1 MLAETAVA
9 LTLVIVGV
17 ALARLGLYEDAF
29 GLTMLRLY
37 SKVFAVWIGVVFV
50 LLAVDLAGV
59 GRGRAWLPSAA
70 VAAGL
75 VALLALNVVNPEAV
89 VVRHNVDF
97 AERTGRFD
105 PVYLTDLSD
114 DAVPAL
120 VDALPRLGPEAR
132 QVVLDRVCDEM
143 GSAGRSTRPWWSYN
157 GARDAAVE
165 ARNSVCADRASG
177 TSGGR

>member
-1 MLAETAVA
+1 MV

-50 LLAVDLAGV
+50 LLALDLAGLA
-59 GRGRAWLPSAA
+59 RRRAWLPPAA

-75 VALLALNVVNPEAV
+75 LALFALNVVNPEAV
-89 VVRHNVDF
+89 VVRHNVAF
-97 AERTGRFD
+97 AERSGRFD

-120 VDALPRLGPEAR
+120 VDALPRLDPAAR
-132 QVVLDRVCDEM
+132 VVVLDRVCEM
-143 GSAGRSTRPWWSYN
+143 GSAGQATRPWWSYN

-165 ARNSVCADRASG
+165 ARNRVCATTPG
-177 TSGGR
+177 